1 MMYFINYNLIL
12 KTNMHVFIVF
22 YLQTWATGYITDIYD
37 TRRFVLVS
45 LNLHGSVSEYKRNKT
60 GR

>member
-1 MMYFINYNLIL
+1 
-12 KTNMHVFIVF
+12 MHVFIVF
-22 YLQTWATGYITDIYD
+22 YLQTWTTGYITDIYD

-60 GR
+60 ER